1 MSLPVPFGAARPVA
15 YSARRGVSVRV
26 GSARPAGS
34 REEPVGVVVVGVCAP
49 DAPWLADQFPRAVVR
64 DTRFRDPY
72 SAVEHIR
79 LRSRD
84 SVEGLPGLSG
94 PHRSRVRDAVRLAL
108 SVGAPS
114 VDVILAR
121 VGGAKPWQLD
131 SHELHEALDGFLDL
145 IPGAA
150 LVFPDLGGPI
160 PVGPGTRHDPE
171 LRVQTALDSI
181 RRITAKLPERYQIA
195 LMDHPE
201 LPGIDELRLFRG
213 LLGSDVGLCRWR
225 GAEDRLREHG
235 WRSCAAV
242 VGGMLG
248 AQGAEVGLSLTG
260 RTIHLPTGRAIARH
274 RVHDLSLHED
284 LALRSAEHEDLE
296 TCVELALDSG
306 LERAL
311 VLAEPTF
318 RQPVGTWPLGA
329 LRAVKAIHRRLME
342 AAERFVFES
351 VDEAHAV
358 ALGVSLRR
366 VLRDFSERGLLVGP
380 DGQGQPLVEGTPD
393 RTPGE
398 PSLVAVIDATLRPW
412 SQKVSVQLS
421 LRPGNRPVLEAT

>member
-1 MSLPVPFGAARPVA
+1 M
-15 YSARRGVSVRV
+15 
-26 GSARPAGS
+26 
-34 REEPVGVVVVGVCAP
+34 VVVGVCGP
-49 DAPWLADQFPRAVVR
+49 DAPWLADVYPRAIVR
-64 DTRFRDPY
+64 DTRFRDRDC
-72 SAVEHIR
+72 AVEHIR

-84 SVEGLPGLSG
+84 NVDGLPGLGG
-94 PHRSRVRDAVRLAL
+94 PDRSRVRDAVRLAL

-114 VDVILAR
+114 VDVLLAR
-121 VGGAKPWQLD
+121 VSGARPWQLGGAD
-131 SHELHEALDGFLDL
+131 LHEALDDFLEH
-145 IPGAA
+145 IPGAT

-160 PVGPGTRHDPE
+160 GVGPGTDVDPE
-171 LRVQTALDSI
+171 RRLRDLLDSARAI
-181 RRITAKLPERYQIA
+181 GRRLPERYQIA
-195 LMDHPE
+195 LFDHPE
-201 LPGIDELRLFRG
+201 LAGVDDVDIYRG
-213 LLGSDVGLCRWR
+213 LMGSDVGLCRWR
-225 GAEDRLREHG
+225 GEEDRLREHG

-248 AQGAEVGLSLTG
+248 SLGAEVGLSLTG
-260 RTIHLPTGRAIARH
+260 RSIHLPTGRAIARH
-274 RVHDLSLHED
+274 RLAELSLYEETGLQPVHGD
-284 LALRSAEHEDLE
+284 DLE

-306 LERAL
+306 VERAL

-329 LRAVKAIHRRLME
+329 LRAVKVIHKRLME
-342 AAERFVFES
+342 AAERFVFET

-366 VLRDFSERGLLVGP
+366 VLRDFSDRGLLVGP
-380 DGQGQPLVEGTPD
+380 DGQGPPQVEGTPD
-393 RTPGE
+393 RTPGQ